1 MPDQMT
7 TDQAF
12 EDIFDNLGEEDAP
25 EPEEEEQEAE
35 PEVKEEEPEE
45 KEEKSEDEEEDDAE
59 EDTEEDTDE
68 DEDSDEEEALEE
80 ESEEKS
86 EKDVDINVEEL
97 YNEWQDSPQKIT
109 IDGEELEVTPKQALE
124 DYQRKEASDK
134 RFREGAEAKKSAQT
148 FWERIL
154 EDPGEALVDRIVD
167 DYCEGDRVKARAAVV
182 QTLLEWMEP
191 EREAAAIDDEKEK
204 ELYYREH
211 ALKVKQQ
218 ESERQENLRL
228 TKAEREADAEFATN
242 LNKELLK
249 AFENNSLPT
258 EGKESRPLWNRAGI
272 LLQAF
277 KDELPS
283 YVQGD
288 VGAARR
294 EIVKNAQDIV
304 KQIAAER
311 DQVLKEYISTLSPDE
326 LEKRFPEKAKELKK
340 ERVEKAKA
348 KRSTKKKGNVKKK
361 QKTKPRKKEKS
372 TSTEDFFGSLL
383 DNIED

>member
-12 EDIFDNLGEEDAP
+12 EDIFDNLGEEQA
-25 EPEEEEQEAE
+25 EEQEEQEAE
-35 PEVKEEEPEE
+35 PEVKEEEPE
-45 KEEKSEDEEEDDAE
+45 KEDEEPEEEPEEEDSEDEPE
-59 EDTEEDTDE
+59 E
-68 DEDSDEEEALEE
+68 DEDSDEEEAPEE
-80 ESEEKS
+80 ESEEKDD
-86 EKDVDINVEEL
+86 KDVDKLEQEW
-97 YNEWQDSPQKIT
+97 YNSPQKIT

-191 EREAAAIDDEKEK
+191 EREAAAIEDEKEK

>member
-12 EDIFDNLGEEDAP
+12 EDIFDNLGEEEA
-25 EPEEEEQEAE
+25 EEQEEQEAE
-35 PEVKEEEPEE
+35 PEVKEEEPE
-45 KEEKSEDEEEDDAE
+45 KEDEEPEEEPEEEDSEDEPE
-59 EDTEEDTDE
+59 E
-68 DEDSDEEEALEE
+68 DEDSDEEEAPEE
-80 ESEEKS
+80 ESEEKDD
-86 EKDVDINVEEL
+86 KDVDKLEQEW
-97 YNEWQDSPQKIT
+97 YNSPQKIT

-191 EREAAAIDDEKEK
+191 EREAAAIEDEKEK